1 MITVCYRRLGW
12 WHAQDSSDQGG
23 GKCSLGGMSADT
35 ESTAPQPAVDANG
48 SAPAPLGE
56 AESITPPER
65 IMGVVGMFFGVVI
78 LVLGF
83 DLLTG
88 IPSRILASWGSDDAA

>member
-1 MITVCYRRLGW
+1 
-12 WHAQDSSDQGG
+12 
-23 GKCSLGGMSADT
+23 MSADT

-48 SAPAPLGE
+48 QAPAPAGE
-56 AESITPPER
+56 DAGITPPER

-78 LVLGF
+78 LLLGF

-88 IPSRILASWGSDDAA
+88 IPSRVLASLAGSDDNG